1 MNEQVGIPHTTF
13 RFLTIPFGDAKLLC
27 VPFRKYREINLN
39 DIGKDISDSVT
50 PILNETEPVGN
61 LVNLYDTNLK
71 LVCMTMNLSWT
82 IDMLLESMIL
92 QGFEKFTSVTIVLVI

>member
-1 MNEQVGIPHTTF
+1 VNYH
-13 RFLTIPFGDAKLLC
+13 
-27 VPFRKYREINLN
+27 KYREINLN

-71 LVCMTMNLSWT
+71 LVVDRHAPIVSKEITIQPNTEWHTEELRIAKRDRQKAERRMRNTNLFVH
-82 IDMLLESMIL
+82 
-92 QGFEKFTSVTIVLVI
+92 Q